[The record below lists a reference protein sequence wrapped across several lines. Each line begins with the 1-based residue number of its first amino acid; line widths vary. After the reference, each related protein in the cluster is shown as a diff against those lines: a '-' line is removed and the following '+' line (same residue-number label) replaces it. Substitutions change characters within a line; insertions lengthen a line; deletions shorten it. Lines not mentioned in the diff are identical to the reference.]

1 MLSRLALGLVLGL
14 IVGACGA
21 FGLIVALGWSTV
33 SASAAYV
40 LAAAT
45 GAVMGLVAGKPLWE
59 RGAGLEATLK
69 AIFGAAAA
77 TVAVFA
83 IRRWGPGDIDLAPFH
98 AGRGTLGELPAAF
111 LPLIAVALG
120 CFYEVDDRLKLEE
133 EGAFGDRRPKVR
145 VAVDAAPEVAQ
156 EAVVEGPRVPARGE
170 EDIDVG
176 APDVMERKTRRGV
189 TS

>member
-21 FGLIVALGWSTV
+21 LGLIVALGWSTV

-69 AIFGAAAA
+69 SIFGAALA

-83 IRRWGPGDIDLAPFH
+83 IRRWGPGDVDLAPFH

-111 LPLIAVALG
+111 LPIIAVALG
-120 CFYEVDDRLKLEE
+120 CFYEIDDRLELEE
-133 EGAFGDRRPKVR
+133 GRAFGDRTPKVR
-145 VAVDAAPEVAQ
+145 VAVDVPTESTR
-156 EAVVEGPRVPARGE
+156 EAVIEGLHVLAREE

-176 APDVMERKTRRGV
+176 SAEAVERGRHDEA
-189 TS
+189 

>member
-1 MLSRLALGLVLGL
+1 MLSRLTLGLVLGL

-21 FGLIVALGWSTV
+21 LGLIVALGWSTV

-69 AIFGAAAA
+69 ALFGAAIA

-83 IRRWGPGDIDLAPFH
+83 IRRWGPGDVDLAPFH
-98 AGRGTLGELPAAF
+98 AGRGSLGELPAAF
-111 LPLIAVALG
+111 LPMIAVALG
-120 CFYEVDDRLKLEE
+120 CFYELDDRLKLEE
-133 EGAFGDRRPKVR
+133 GGAFGDRTPKVR
-145 VAVDAAPEVAQ
+145 VAVDDSPARAS
-156 EAVVEGPRVPARGE
+156 EAVIEGLRVLVREE

-176 APDVMERKTRRGV
+176 SPDAVERGRHDEA
-189 TS
+189 